1 MKRIMALAAV
11 SVFALSFTASDPASA
26 RDDGAVAAGVL
37 GGLAVG
43 AIIGSQA
50 QPRNYYN
57 GPGYVGEPVYERR
70 EQYRE
75 CHVERQEWEDRYGNL
90 RVRHIQV
97 CD

>member
-1 MKRIMALAAV
+1 MRRIVAIAAV
-11 SVFALSFTASDPASA
+11 SALSLSFAASNPASA
-26 RDDGAVAAGVL
+26 RDDGAVAAGVI

-50 QPRNYYN
+50 QRNYYS
-57 GPGYVGEPVYERR
+57 GPAYVEEPVYERR

-90 RVRHIQV
+90 RIRRVQV

>member
-1 MKRIMALAAV
+1 MNRVLAITIVSAVVISCAV
-11 SVFALSFTASDPASA
+11 SKPASA

-50 QPRNYYN
+50 QRNHYS
-57 GPGYVGEPVYERR
+57 GPGYVDEPVYERR
-70 EQYRE
+70 EMYRE
-75 CHVERQEWEDRYGNL
+75 CHIERQQVVDSYGY
-90 RVRHIQV
+90 VRTRRIQV